1 MERRVELPLYANSFF
16 SFPAIF
22 HVGHMP
28 GFGSLSCSSATV
40 NESAETPC
48 DSYEE
53 GIKIS
58 NEERWKFN
66 IRTDKFHGLM
76 L

>member
-1 MERRVELPLYANSFF
+1 
-16 SFPAIF
+16 
-22 HVGHMP
+22 MP
-28 GFGSLSCSSATV
+28 DFGSLSCPYATV
-40 NESAETPC
+40 NESTDTPC

-53 GIKIS
+53 SIKIS
-58 NEERWKFN
+58 NEERWKLN